1 MPPLAGR
8 LPVLLALL
16 AIAAGLALA
25 ACGDEDTD
33 GSEDGA
39 PTAREETSSDTEQS
53 TETTSDLTDTS
64 VKPVIEKPTGAPPR
78 RLAKEDIVRGK
89 GPKAKAGDTVIV
101 NYVGVSFS
109 TGEEIDASWDSG
121 QTFPVTLG
129 RGQVMEGWER
139 GLVGIR
145 EGGRRQLVIPPE
157 LGYGAEG
164 RPPAIA
170 PNETL
175 VYVID
180 AVDIR

>member
-1 MPPLAGR
+1 MPPRAGR

-16 AIAAGLALA
+16 AIVAALA
-25 ACGDEDTD
+25 PAGCDDEDSN
-33 GSEDGA
+33 GSGDSA
-39 PTAREETSSDTEQS
+39 TTAQEETSSGSEQS
-53 TETTSDLTDTS
+53 TETASDLTDTS

-78 RLAKEDIVRGK
+78 RLDKEDIVRGK
-89 GPKAKAGDTVIV
+89 GPKAQAGDTMIV

-109 TGEEIDASWDSG
+109 TGEEFDASWDSG

-139 GLVGIR
+139 GLVGMR

>member
-1 MPPLAGR
+1 MPPRAGR

-16 AIAAGLALA
+16 AIVAALA
-25 ACGDEDTD
+25 PAGCGDEDSN
-33 GSEDGA
+33 GSGDSA
-39 PTAREETSSDTEQS
+39 TTAQEETSSGSEQS
-53 TETTSDLTDTS
+53 TETASDLTDTS

-78 RLAKEDIVRGK
+78 RLDKEDIVRGK
-89 GPKAKAGDTVIV
+89 GPKAQAGDTMIV

-109 TGEEIDASWDSG
+109 TGEEFDASWDSG
-121 QTFPVTLG
+121 QTFPDTLG

-139 GLVGIR
+139 GLVGMR